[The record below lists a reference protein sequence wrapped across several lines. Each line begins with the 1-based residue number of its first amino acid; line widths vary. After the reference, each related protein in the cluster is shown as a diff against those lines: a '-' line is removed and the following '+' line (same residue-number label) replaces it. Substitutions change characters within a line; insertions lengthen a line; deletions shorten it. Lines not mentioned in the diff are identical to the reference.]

1 MPNDNNTVSFAGFLK
16 EHYIQVPVIQRD
28 YVQGRPLNDS
38 GKEKRDDFVKKL
50 MDALL
55 PDGMSCHLDFVYG
68 GRESFGSGGT
78 MPKDAPFLPLDGQQR
93 LTTLFLLHWT
103 LLQKNAPAAG
113 EGNGQ
118 EEETFRE
125 RMEAL
130 AKFTYKTRISS
141 GRFCRKLTEL
151 QAELDR
157 PLMAQIEE
165 KYWYDSDMQSAPTV
179 KWKRGI

>member
-1 MPNDNNTVSFAGFLK
+1 MSTQNDNHTVAFFEFIRK
-16 EHYIQVPVIQRD
+16 HDIQVPVIQRD
-28 YVQGRPLNDS
+28 YVQGRALT
-38 GKEKRDDFVKKL
+38 GKEKEKRDDFVKKL

-68 GRESFGSGGT
+68 GRESFGSGGA

-130 AKFTYKTRISS
+130 AMFTYKTRISS
-141 GRFCRKLTEL
+141 GRFCR
-151 QAELDR
+151 
-157 PLMAQIEE
+157 
-165 KYWYDSDMQSAPTV
+165 
-179 KWKRGI
+179 